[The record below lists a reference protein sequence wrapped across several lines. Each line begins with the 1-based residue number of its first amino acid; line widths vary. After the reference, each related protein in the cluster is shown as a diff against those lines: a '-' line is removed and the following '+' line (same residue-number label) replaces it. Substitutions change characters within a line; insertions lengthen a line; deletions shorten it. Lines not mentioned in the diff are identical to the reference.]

1 MKRSLIINADDF
13 GYNDD
18 VTDAT
23 IDLFERGAIRSATI
37 MVGMP
42 ASRRA
47 IAYAQA
53 QGRRF
58 SFGLHFNIVDG
69 LCPRSAASAT
79 LVDASGRFRMSPAQR
94 RRAGSFRLAGRDL
107 EAELEAQLGE
117 LHGAG
122 VEVSHIDS
130 HGHLHK
136 FPVVALAVRRV
147 MRRHGIPHV
156 RLPQSLYASAS
167 VSQRLLNLACRAF
180 FVGLSHPANTYLIA
194 DHTDP
199 AWLDGMLATL
209 PAGVTE
215 LAVHPGLGADWLRA
229 ETLPLRAPAL
239 HDKLRAQGVEL
250 ISYWD
255 L

>member
-1 MKRSLIINADDF
+1 
-13 GYNDD
+13 
-18 VTDAT
+18 
-23 IDLFERGAIRSATI
+23 
-37 MVGMP
+37 
-42 ASRRA
+42 
-47 IAYAQA
+47 
-53 QGRRF
+53 
-58 SFGLHFNIVDG
+58 
-69 LCPRSAASAT
+69 
-79 LVDASGRFRMSPAQR
+79 
-94 RRAGSFRLAGRDL
+94 
-107 EAELEAQLGE
+107 
-117 LHGAG
+117 
-122 VEVSHIDS
+122 
-130 HGHLHK
+130 
-136 FPVVALAVRRV
+136 VVALAVRRV
-147 MRRHGIPHV
+147 MRRHGVPHV